1 VTTIAEFFKEFGVGL
16 AERTDLTAGQVYK
29 CAIVPARG
37 DKWNSYARFSVFL
50 CRFIESG
57 SCPFSAAFSASLGT
71 LHAILLRSAYCL
83 SHGHSVV

>member
-1 VTTIAEFFKEFGVGL
+1 MKAKSLGGVGVGL

-29 CAIVPARG
+29 CAIVPAYG
-37 DKWNSYARFSVFL
+37 DKWNAQARFSVFL

-57 SCPFSAAFSASLGT
+57 SCPFSAAYSASLGT
-71 LHAILLRSAYCL
+71 LHAILLRSAYSL